1 MNIYNFN
8 SQFNINEIVIE
19 TFENKIFTEV
29 MNIFY
34 VLVNSVAAEFC
45 CFNNWAN
52 WEENSLTCGQ
62 ICKGRKRDI
71 CEGAHCIWNYCT
83 YEYTECPWF
92 ELEKSSCNTITC
104 RELIL

>member
-1 MNIYNFN
+1 MRHLKTKFPVEMK
-8 SQFNINEIVIE
+8 FL
-19 TFENKIFTEV
+19 
-29 MNIFY
+29 Y
-34 VLVNSVAAEFC
+34 VFLNSVAATLC
-45 CFNNWAN
+45 CFDDWAN

-71 CEGAHCIWNYCT
+71 CEGARCVPLWTYCT

-104 RELIL
+104 RELIF